1 MKNEVKQK
9 VIECENVSFAYHSDD
24 VLQNVNFNVYDKD
37 FLAIIGPNG
46 GGKTTLVKLILGLLT
61 PKKGEIKYQ
70 TLREKIGYVPQ
81 DTCINPEFPIQVI
94 DVVKMGFLKPKL
106 FGFRAKKEQTKEAFK
121 ILEKL
126 GIQHLAHRKF
136 GDLSGGQRQRVL
148 IARALC
154 GNPDIIILDEP
165 TSNIDSRT
173 QKEIYDLLKTF
184 NQFHTIIV
192 ISHDISILLGYA
204 SRVLSVNREVVL
216 HDMPKFEIP
225 IDGHICEVDILNKI
239 MESKN
244 EKRI

>member
-1 MKNEVKQK
+1 MKSEVRQK
-9 VIECENVSFAYHSDD
+9 IIECKNLSFAYQGEE
-24 VLQNVNFNVYDKD
+24 VLKDINFDVYDKD

-46 GGKTTLVKLILGLLT
+46 GGKTTLIKLILGLLT

-81 DTCINPEFPIQVI
+81 DTCINPDFPIQVI
-94 DVVKMGFLKPKL
+94 DVVKMGFLKPKI
-106 FGFRAKKEQTKEAFK
+106 FGFRAEKKQIKEAID

-126 GIQHLAHRKF
+126 GIDHLAYRKF

-165 TSNIDSRT
+165 TSNIDLKT
-173 QKEIYDLLKTF
+173 QKEIYELLKTF
-184 NQFHTIIV
+184 NRFHTIIV
-192 ISHDISILLGYA
+192 ISHDISLLLGYA

-216 HDMPKFEIP
+216 HDMPDFTIP
-225 IDGHICEVDILNKI
+225 FDGHICEVDILNKI
-239 MESKN
+239 MESEN